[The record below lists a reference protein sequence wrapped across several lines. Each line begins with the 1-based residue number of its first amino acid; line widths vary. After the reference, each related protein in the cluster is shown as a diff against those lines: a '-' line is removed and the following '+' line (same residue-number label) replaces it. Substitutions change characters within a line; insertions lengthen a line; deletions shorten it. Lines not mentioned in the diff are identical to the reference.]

1 MSFIL
6 DALKK
11 ADRKRKRGEVP
22 ELLTVHDAEITHS
35 QRKTWWL
42 YIVIGVLLLNTG
54 VFLWW
59 LNPWQTAPE
68 EIISSSVP
76 DARDGRERT
85 TLADASGEGPVAV
98 KPRKAIKKHAA
109 KTATDVSE
117 GDLMRERPVFAS
129 LKTDEPAHSSH
140 KPAPPVEVTKPGGNT
155 IYNPEELPY
164 SVQKELPEL
173 IITVH
178 LYSDDPSSRMINTY
192 GKTVKEGQAVTDD
205 LKLEEITP
213 DSVIFSYKGYKFRK
227 KLF

>member
-42 YIVIGVLLLNTG
+42 YIIIGVLLLSSG

-59 LNPWQTAPE
+59 LNPWQTAPQE
-68 EIISSSVP
+68 SRAPAVPDVGDERARSTSADGSEGSSV
-76 DARDGRERT
+76 AAKSRQ
-85 TLADASGEGPVAV
+85 AV
-98 KPRKAIKKHAA
+98 KEHAGEKAA
-109 KTATDVSE
+109 DVTK
-117 GDLMRERPVFAS
+117 GDLMRERLVFAPI
-129 LKTDEPAHSSH
+129 KTDKPVHSSQRTVPH
-140 KPAPPVEVTKPGGNT
+140 VREAKPKNNT

-164 SVQKELPEL
+164 SVQKDLPEL

>member
-35 QRKTWWL
+35 H
-42 YIVIGVLLLNTG
+42 VLLLSSG

-59 LNPWQTAPE
+59 LNPWQTAPQE
-68 EIISSSVP
+68 SRAPAVPDVGDERARSTSADGSEGSSV
-76 DARDGRERT
+76 AAKSRQ
-85 TLADASGEGPVAV
+85 AV
-98 KPRKAIKKHAA
+98 KEHAGEKAADDK
-109 KTATDVSE
+109 
-117 GDLMRERPVFAS
+117 PV
-129 LKTDEPAHSSH
+129 HSSQRTVPH
-140 KPAPPVEVTKPGGNT
+140 VREAKPKNNT

-164 SVQKELPEL
+164 SVQKDLQEL

>member
-1 MSFIL
+1 MYIIL

-11 ADRKRKRGEVP
+11 ADIKRKRGEVP
-22 ELLTVHDAEITHS
+22 ELLTMHDAEITRS

-42 YIVIGVLLLNTG
+42 YIIIGVLLLSSG

-59 LNPWQTAPE
+59 LKPWQTAPWE
-68 EIISSSVP
+68 SIAPAVP
-76 DARDGRERT
+76 DVGDERAQTTSADG
-85 TLADASGEGPVAV
+85 SGEGAV
-98 KPRKAIKKHAA
+98 TAKSRQVVKEHAVETDA
-109 KTATDVSE
+109 DVSK
-117 GDLMRERPVFAS
+117 GDLMRKRLVFAPI
-129 LKTDEPAHSSH
+129 KTDKPVHSSH
-140 KPAPPVEVTKPGGNT
+140 RPGTDARETKPKNNT

-164 SVQKELPEL
+164 SIQKDLPEL

-213 DSVIFSYKGYKFRK
+213 DSVIFNYKGYKFRK